1 MSEPVFARLAATVL
15 MVRDGASGLEVFMVK
30 RHRQIE
36 FASGALVFPGGAVD
50 PADRRHRR
58 GRVRRPRARDARRGD
73 ARDFSRNRRAA
84 CPRPRRGGLAGG
96 RAGGRPSH
104 ANTKAA
110 RSLRPSRRNSSTLAP
125 EALTLFAHWI
135 TPRPLPKRFDTH
147 FYIVAAPAGQIARH
161 DGSGSVDSVL
171 ISPFRALAEAE
182 KGVFTI
188 VPATGLNL
196 KLLGQST
203 DVASALAAARRV
215 KRVVTVE
222 PVAERTATG
231 FFHLRIPLEAGYGVD
246 EFTI

>member
-1 MSEPVFARLAATVL
+1 MPEPVFARLAATVL

-50 PADRRHRR
+50 PDDWEIAAAGFYDREGAMRVAAVRETFEECCVLLAR
-58 GRVRRPRARDARRGD
+58 GRG
-73 ARDFSRNRRAA
+73 
-84 CPRPRRGGLAGG
+84 AGG
-96 RAGGRPSH
+96 WLEGDMVDKIARQYQGRGFRDIV
-104 ANTKAA
+104 AA
-110 RSLRPSRRNSSTLAP
+110 ENLELGLD
-125 EALTLFAHWI
+125 ALTLFAHWI
-135 TPRPLPKRFDTH
+135 TPKALPKRFDTH
-147 FYIVAAPAGQIARH
+147 FYIVAAPADQVARH
-161 DGSGSVDSVL
+161 DGSESVDSVWIHPL
-171 ISPFRALAEAE
+171 RALAEAE

-196 KLLGQST
+196 KLLGQSP
-203 DVASALAAARRV
+203 DVASALAAARE

-231 FFHLRIPLEAGYGVD
+231 FRLRIPLEAGYGVD